1 MDYYIGVD
9 AGGTKTTAIAYDSN
23 ENKFNEVK
31 KGPGNVSVNW
41 SMALKNIE
49 NSIHEVKKD
58 QSKNNLKGISV
69 GIAGLIPS
77 KKEEI
82 TSYLEQL
89 FSVPVEVDTDYKLA
103 FDSTFKS
110 GNGILLVAGTG
121 VVLYGC
127 SNNETAKIGGWG
139 HLLGDEGSGYDI
151 VIRTIKQAIEVYEEE
166 NRHVSIIEKIL
177 TKIDGSTMEDIKL
190 YIYSHE
196 KSDIAQFAPLII
208 QSAEKGDKFSVTIL
222 EDIVTVLHGKL
233 ILMKD
238 KLKTDHK
245 IDVSVMGGILSQK
258 SYVLTLL
265 LDRLKEDTRFTFIEP
280 KEPNAAVVKLYK
292 DTLTQQNHADTLAVG
307 LMSGTS
313 LDGIDAVLCRVIGQ
327 NEDTE
332 IEVVDFQT
340 YQYSADVLKK
350 VEKVVSGEQLLLSNL
365 SELNVDLGYEYAEA
379 VKNICEKNNI
389 SASSLGYVASH
400 GQTVYHDAEVRTNKR
415 RSTMQIGEPS
425 IIAYETGAKV
435 ISNFRSKDMAA
446 HGEGAP
452 LVPKSESILYRDGQD
467 NILLNIGGISNLTY
481 LPRSTEEPIFG
492 FDTGPGN
499 MMINEAVSHFYSIDY
514 DNNGDIAS
522 IGKLIPSLLDELMSH
537 WFIEKST
544 PKSTGRDEFGKEYTL
559 VLIEKYKEYKQ
570 EDFIYTLTY
579 FTAQSIVKHI
589 KDIIK
594 QGHQVDNL
602 IVGGGGTH
610 NDTLMKAI
618 ADLLADTR
626 VKVKTQEDL
635 GFSSDAKEAI
645 AFVILGN
652 QTVNQLPGNVPSVTG
667 AKQEVILGSITY
679 PN

>member
-23 ENKFNEVK
+23 ENELSKVK
-31 KGPGNVSVNW
+31 KGPGNISVNW
-41 SMALKNIE
+41 SKALKNIE
-49 NSIHEVKKD
+49 ESIHEVKK
-58 QSKNNLKGISV
+58 NHPERNLKGIAV
-69 GIAGLIPS
+69 GIAGLLPDK
-77 KKEEI
+77 KKEI
-82 TSYLEQL
+82 AYYLEQHYGVPI
-89 FSVPVEVDTDYKLA
+89 SVETDYKLA

-110 GNGILLVAGTG
+110 GNGILLIAGTG

-127 SNNETAKIGGWG
+127 SNGQAAKIGGWG

-151 VIRTIKQAIEVYEEE
+151 VIRTIKEAIKIYEEDNLLE
-166 NRHVSIIEKIL
+166 EVVKEIL
-177 TKIDGSTMEDIKL
+177 TKINGTNMDDIKQFV
-190 YIYSHE
+190 YSHE
-196 KSDIAQFAPLII
+196 KNEIAHFAPLII
-208 QSAEKGDKFSVTIL
+208 QKAEKNNPFARAILDDIVTIL
-222 EDIVTVLHGKL
+222 QSKL
-233 ILMKD
+233 VLMKE
-238 KLKTDHK
+238 KLKTDQE
-245 IDVSVMGGILSQK
+245 IDVSVMGGILSQN
-258 SYVLTLL
+258 SYVLKLL
-265 LDRLKEDTRFTFIEP
+265 LERLKEDTRFNFVTP
-280 KEPNAAVVKLYK
+280 KEPNAAVVKLLK
-292 DTLTQQNHADTLAVG
+292 RSLKQQNNGATLAVG

-340 YQYSADVLKK
+340 YQYSDDVLKK
-350 VEKVVSGEQLLLSNL
+350 VEKVVSGEQLLLSDV

-389 SASSLGYVASH
+389 SPSNLGYVASH
-400 GQTVYHDAEVRTNKR
+400 GQTVYHDAEAKNNKK

-435 ISNFRSKDMAA
+435 VSNFRSKDMAA

-452 LVPKSESILYRDGQD
+452 LVPKSESILYRDGHN

-481 LPRSTEEPIFG
+481 LPENSEEPIFG

-499 MMINEAVSHFYSIDY
+499 MMINEAVRHFYSIDY

-522 IGKLIPSLLDELMSH
+522 KGKLIPSLLDELMSH
-537 WFIEKST
+537 WFIEKSK

-559 VLIEKYKEYKQ
+559 VLIEKYNEYKQ

-618 ADLLADTR
+618 ADLLEDTR